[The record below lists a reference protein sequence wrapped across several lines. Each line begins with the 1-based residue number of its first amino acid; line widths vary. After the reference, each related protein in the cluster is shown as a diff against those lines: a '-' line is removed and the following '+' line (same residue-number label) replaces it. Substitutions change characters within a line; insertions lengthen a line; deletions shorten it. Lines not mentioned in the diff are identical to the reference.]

1 MIHPALV
8 SAAIWLAANT
18 GDDGGGESKKSGPI
32 GLVVIIVLCVVCYFL
47 FKSLSKH
54 LRRVREGSFEQA
66 REQAR
71 EQAASGPSGPSAA
84 GLAGRLDEPAS
95 APERPAA
102 PPP

>member
-54 LRRVREGSFEQA
+54 LKKVRDDFPEMPPA
-66 REQAR
+66 
-71 EQAASGPSGPSAA
+71 P
-84 GLAGRLDEPAS
+84 PAS
-95 APERPAA
+95 RGESSDRVATPAEL
-102 PPP
+102 PSPTPDRSDDGT

>member
-54 LRRVREGSFEQA
+54 LKKVRDDFPELPPTTTAPLGDSSDRVATPAEL
-66 REQAR
+66 
-71 EQAASGPSGPSAA
+71 PSP
-84 GLAGRLDEPAS
+84 P
-95 APERPAA
+95 PERSDDGT
-102 PPP
+102 